1 MTLKTCVI
9 RELER
14 KTSLRNITPKRRA
27 CLMYFGHVERAG
39 EEFFK
44 LVRRHDLEGSVA
56 KRSLQAIQP
65 DSEPRRLNIRR
76 SATHSIRS
84 GPGAG
89 RTLWTRRTNDPGLNP
104 CANAHWRVPQ

>member
-14 KTSLRNITPKRRA
+14 KTRLSNITPKRRA

-65 DSEPRRLNIRR
+65 DSEPRRLNILTKIRNTQY
-76 SATHSIRS
+76 SQWAGGEKNSLDATH
-84 GPGAG
+84 
-89 RTLWTRRTNDPGLNP
+89 
-104 CANAHWRVPQ
+104 Q